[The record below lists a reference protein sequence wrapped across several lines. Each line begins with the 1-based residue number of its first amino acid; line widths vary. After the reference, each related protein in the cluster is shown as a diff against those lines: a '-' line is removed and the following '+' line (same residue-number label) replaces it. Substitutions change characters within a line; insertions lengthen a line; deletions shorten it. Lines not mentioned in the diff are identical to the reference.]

1 MPTNAIANAQANKDV
16 AQFYNT
22 LSTLPKLI
30 GDLGIDIAEAQR
42 RLDQQY
48 LEDLAAFN
56 KIAREFGPITVEQYI
71 TLFKAIAPS
80 RYQFT
85 ETVIEVRAD
94 LQTASGSELNVG
106 VNAGIKSAVFS
117 ATVNVSYLKRTA
129 SDYQASA
136 VIRTVLNAVPADPGL
151 MEALLKRAGTPPGA
165 SLSEPRYRALAD
177 AFSKVVAPE
186 DLSSP
191 PAGSPPASGSP
202 PNK

>member
-1 MPTNAIANAQANKDV
+1 MPTNAIANADAKDSIDK
-16 AQFYNT
+16 FYST

-42 RLDQQY
+42 RMDQQY

-56 KIAREFGPITVEQYI
+56 KIAREFGPITVDQYI

-94 LQTASGSELNVG
+94 LQTASDSQLKVG
-106 VNAGIKSAVFS
+106 GDVGIKSAVLS
-117 ATVNVSYLKRTA
+117 ATVNFSYLKRTA

-136 VIRTVLNAVPADPGL
+136 VIRTVLNAIPADPGL
-151 MEALLKRAGTPPGA
+151 METLLKRAGSPPGT
-165 SLSEPRYRALAD
+165 SVSEPRYRALAD
-177 AFSKVVAPE
+177 AFSKVVDE
-186 DLSSP
+186 DFKSP
-191 PAGSPPASGSP
+191 PDHSPPIP
-202 PNK
+202 K